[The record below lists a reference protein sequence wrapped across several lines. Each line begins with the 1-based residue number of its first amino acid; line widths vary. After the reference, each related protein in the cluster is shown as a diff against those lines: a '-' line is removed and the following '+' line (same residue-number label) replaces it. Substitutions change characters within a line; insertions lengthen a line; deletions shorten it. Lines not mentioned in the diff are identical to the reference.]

1 VSDSA
6 SVERRSIDD
15 EHTLYRRIPDW
26 GNRDLL
32 VQDAVTGV
40 WRPSS
45 GSLDFD
51 PDASVYCREILL
63 DHQLSWRSIVASPL
77 SVVYAFTAREARVE
91 FHDVEHT
98 PYQQGYAEDQPHEIA
113 HCSIWARHPETGEA
127 LPPGQ
132 LRKRAKRLASRARF
146 VNFDPMVGKLLEMPN
161 P

>member
-1 VSDSA
+1 MSDS
-6 SVERRSIDD
+6 SSIESHSIDD
-15 EHTLYRRIPDW
+15 EDTLYRRIPDW

-63 DHQLSWRSIVASPL
+63 SNGLNWRSIIASPL
-77 SVVYAFTAREARVE
+77 SVVYAFTAKEVRVE
-91 FHDVEHT
+91 FRDVEHT
-98 PYQQGYAEDQPHEIA
+98 PYPRGDDEESPHEVA
-113 HCSIWARHPETGEA
+113 HCSIWPVHPETGEA
-127 LPPGQ
+127 LPAGQ
-132 LRKRAKRLASRARF
+132 VKKRAKRLAGRARF
-146 VNFDPMVGKLLEMPN
+146 VNFDPTAGKLVEAPK